1 MLRCPKCFIEIAG
14 KSNNYRFY
22 LPNFLKF
29 CDNISHNLLRP
40 SQVLENYAKLRKFLN
55 VPLCGN
61 KPGPFPL
68 LIVAAYWQNCDTEP
82 CAKKLSQILANN
94 IDNGARGIGFR
105 IYVRYCRLTRMCRI

>member
-1 MLRCPKCFIEIAG
+1 MAKFKYHNTYSCYMCPKCFLEIAG

-55 VPLCGN
+55 VPLCEIN
-61 KPGPFPL
+61 QAPSPYSL
-68 LIVAAYWQNCDTEP
+68 LQHIGRVATPNLVPRNCLRYLQT
-82 CAKKLSQILANN
+82 IL
-94 IDNGARGIGFR
+94 IMERGGLVSEF
-105 IYVRYCRLTRMCRI
+105 M